1 MISPAL
7 DLCLTTADMHNSP
20 ANLAFLTWSTVSLQT
35 AMGQPSL
42 LFPLT
47 INVPASPYPHFSL
60 CSPFIATFS
69 SSLCLYTA
77 NHTLYIYKCIFLHAI
92 EEDRHVSDQLC
103 HSLCSPELRKGNESS
118 LSLSPSGPGAV
129 VPRSKRE
136 VPLLV
141 SGKRG
146 NKDCMA

>member
-1 MISPAL
+1 MPHCILISLSAL
-7 DLCLTTADMHNSP
+7 LTLLPSP
-20 ANLAFLTWSTVSLQT
+20 PPFVCTL
-35 AMGQPSL
+35 P
-42 LFPLT
+42 
-47 INVPASPYPHFSL
+47 IIHF
-60 CSPFIATFS
+60 I
-69 SSLCLYTA
+69 YI
-77 NHTLYIYKCIFLHAI
+77 YIYKCIFLHAI